1 MFQGIEYTNGRFE
14 ILSLRGERLDIK
26 QCESLE
32 SILRMVQFRCLDLEA
47 THLDDEVSFKKKT
60 RRRVRELSLKEC
72 LSFFLTLDYMCQ
84 YNV

>member
-47 THLDDEVSFKKKT
+47 THLDDEVSFKKKPEG
-60 RRRVRELSLKEC
+60 ELGSL
-72 LSFFLTLDYMCQ
+72 
-84 YNV
+84 V

>member
-47 THLDDEVSFKKKT
+47 THLDDEVSLKNT

-72 LSFFLTLDYMCQ
+72 LSFFSNPGLH
-84 YNV
+84 VSI

>member
-47 THLDDEVSFKKKT
+47 THLDDEVSLKRKA
-60 RRRVRELSLKEC
+60 LGSL
-72 LSFFLTLDYMCQ
+72 
-84 YNV
+84 V

>member
-47 THLDDEVSFKKKT
+47 THLDDEVSLKKN
-60 RRRVRELSLKEC
+60 REGELGSL
-72 LSFFLTLDYMCQ
+72 
-84 YNV
+84 V